1 MLLIFAGH
9 PPQKKGRKEKRGI
22 ERKNFSVSV
31 SDSCYTGNEKANET
45 VHVNDLERH

>member
-9 PPQKKGRKEKRGI
+9 PPKKGRKEKRGI
-22 ERKNFSVSV
+22 ERNNLSISV
-31 SDSCYTGNEKANET
+31 SDYTGNEKANET

>member
-9 PPQKKGRKEKRGI
+9 PLKKGRKEKRGI
-22 ERKNFSVSV
+22 ERNNISMSA
-31 SDSCYTGNEKANET
+31 SDSCYRGNEKANET